1 MNFDTADAMDDRY
14 AVQVAVTGVMV
25 LDAVKSQ
32 SESTI
37 GSVSRAVPA
46 MYKHCI
52 MSALKALKLA
62 GEIDYDEHAPAPTR
76 IYRRAMKRIERK
88 VVPYNSEPIVHKDTK
103 TYPTMAV
110 SENYFRG

>member
-14 AVQVAVTGVMV
+14 ANLVNATAILINSHLKDVTTVGAIKRA
-25 LDAVKSQ
+25 LPD
-32 SESTI
+32 
-37 GSVSRAVPA
+37 SRDR
-46 MYKHCI
+46 YI
-52 MSALKALKLA
+52 WSALKSLKMV
-62 GEIDYDEHAPAPTR
+62 GEVDYDEHAPAPTR

-88 VVPYNSEPIVHKDTK
+88 VVPYNSEPIIHKDTK